1 MWECHAFT
9 HPDFRRKGYFSAL
22 LEQVCQYSEALGEP
36 ELCLVTDNKC
46 PAATAALRELGAELW
61 NEEYM
66 MEYNTAADSSEDG
79 KSASHASLPNREPDG
94 ADGRKQDMELDLDIR
109 PIPEGL
115 LICARRPGDHPSP
128 DKDGRTSQ
136 DRDDITARSKVHSTA
151 QDNTSGT
158 DSTPGACVTCRLS
171 LNSTAAYLY
180 SLETAP
186 ALRRRGLASCFLIQL
201 IRYLEREGIRRICLQ
216 VSGSNEPALHLYR
229 KTGFRI
235 TETLSYYLY

>member
-1 MWECHAFT
+1 MTA
-9 HPDFRRKGYFSAL
+9 R
-22 LEQVCQYSEALGEP
+22 
-36 ELCLVTDNKC
+36 NK
-46 PAATAALRELGAELW
+46 AH
-61 NEEYM
+61 
-66 MEYNTAADSSEDG
+66 S
-79 KSASHASLPNREPDG
+79 
-94 ADGRKQDMELDLDIR
+94 
-109 PIPEGL
+109 
-115 LICARRPGDHPSP
+115 
-128 DKDGRTSQ
+128 
-136 DRDDITARSKVHSTA
+136 TARSKVHSTA

-158 DSTPGACVTCRLS
+158 DSTPDACVTCRLS

-186 ALRRRGLASCFLIQL
+186 ALRRRGLASCFLMQL